1 MGFEFSRPNISQR
14 GWYHRA
20 FNMLNAA
27 FVRTV
32 GDRDRIYVRRSD
44 GREVS
49 WSFPTYGDVPPHD
62 MIHLVVES
70 AFGVTQG
77 FWGRVDAGIDP
88 GIIADQANRLG
99 GRNKYAAFGADLS
112 GLALAEALANSGWLL
127 AASSAEGLQNQIVAT
142 CREAGVEPPVLLSLE
157 RTEQVRAVLRHLA
170 GQWRDLK
177 PKGAIDLLFDPQGP
191 VRSFDLLKKMLA
203 NTVP

>member
-1 MGFEFSRPNISQR
+1 
-14 GWYHRA
+14 
-20 FNMLNAA
+20 MLSAA

-44 GREVS
+44 GSEVS
-49 WSFPTYGDVPPHD
+49 WGFPTYGDVPPHD

-112 GLALAEALANSGWLL
+112 GLALAEALANPGWLL
-127 AASSAEGLQNQIVAT
+127 DAISAEALQNQIVGA
-142 CREAGVEPPVLLSLE
+142 CREAGVEPPAPLSIE
-157 RTEQVRAVLRHLA
+157 RTEPVRVVLRHLA
-170 GQWRDLK
+170 MQWRDLK
-177 PKGAIDLLFDPQGP
+177 PKGAIDLLFDPRDPMGI
-191 VRSFDLLKKMLA
+191 FDVLKKTLS
-203 NTVP
+203 NTVL